1 MDKRGQMNFN
11 TGDFSQEAPTEKNT
25 NMFQRIIQGI
35 VMAIFLFIFAPILV
49 SISDSMQPLVCG
61 NPLICL
67 FFKFIVPAT
76 ILGGIFG
83 ILKYIWRDN

>member
-11 TGDFSQEAPTEKNT
+11 TGDFSQESPTEKNT

>member
-1 MDKRGQMNFN
+1 MDKRGQMNFDN
-11 TGDFSQEAPTEKNT
+11 GVFSQDAPTEKNT
-25 NMFQRIIQGI
+25 NMFQRVLQGI
-35 VMAIFLFIFAPILV
+35 IMAIFLFIISPILV
-49 SISDSMQPLVCG
+49 YISNSMQPLVCG

-83 ILKYIWRDN
+83 ILKYIWRND